1 MLAGGCATD
10 FTYLTDLPKSCM
22 KTYDGERCQS
32 KKRLAW
38 CLQKRRITVNQ
49 YWRNSIL
56 SDELQVVLG

>member
-32 KKRLAW
+32 KKDLRGVY
-38 CLQKRRITVNQ
+38 KN
-49 YWRNSIL
+49 
-56 SDELQVVLG
+56 EE